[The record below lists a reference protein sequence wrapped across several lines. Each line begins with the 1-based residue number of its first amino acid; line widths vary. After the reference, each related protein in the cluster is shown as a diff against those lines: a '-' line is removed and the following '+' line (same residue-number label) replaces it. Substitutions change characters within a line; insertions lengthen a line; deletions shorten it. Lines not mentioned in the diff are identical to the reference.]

1 MNGYEAT
8 TALREKGFT
17 IPILALTASVLRSSV
32 DKCFEAGCDEHL
44 HKPIDRPK
52 LLQTLSKYL
61 SSGKDAI
68 SGEVETAKAQI
79 EELRELISEPASQ
92 EELATEASGDLDFE
106 NIIDWPGLVERLG
119 DEESIKEIVLIFL
132 TDVKE
137 RIEML
142 TGAIMVSDAEE
153 IKSYAHALKGA
164 AANVGVKR
172 LSDIAYCLECAG
184 REKNMA
190 AATPLFDELK
200 AESEKVVTFL
210 SRTDWI
216 EIAKQDKV
224 ITEEKLNANI
234 TCG

>member
-1 MNGYEAT
+1 MKIANKIT
-8 TALREKGFT
+8 
-17 IPILALTASVLRSSV
+17 
-32 DKCFEAGCDEHL
+32 
-44 HKPIDRPK
+44 
-52 LLQTLSKYL
+52 
-61 SSGKDAI
+61 SGKDAI

-79 EELRELISEPASQ
+79 DELSELISEPTSQ
-92 EELATEASGDLDFE
+92 EGLATEASGNLSFE
-106 NIIDWPGLVERLG
+106 NIIDWHGLVGRMG
-119 DEESIKEIVLIFL
+119 DEESIKEVIHIFL

-142 TGAIMVSDAEE
+142 TEAIMACDANG

-172 LSDIAYCLECAG
+172 LSDIAYRLECAG
-184 REKNMA
+184 REENMVS
-190 AATPLFDELK
+190 ATPLFDELK

-216 EIAKQDKV
+216 EIAKRDKV